1 MDDLEFIDTPLV
13 ASGDLIELVARFAFN
28 TLVVWIIIH
37 LLYFPRS
44 KRRDYY
50 FTFMLISVSIFF
62 LIFLLGGLKIKVG
75 FALGLFA
82 IFGIIRYRT
91 ESMCVREMT
100 YLFVIIAISVINALA
115 VTLSV
120 AELVAVNALFVIAIW
135 LCELNL
141 INKQH
146 QEKLVVYD
154 RIDLIVPEKHDEL
167 VADLEKRIGVKI
179 MRIEIGAID
188 FLRDTAMLKIHYR
201 ECGENSVN
209 HTLKL
214 PKEQQ

>member
-1 MDDLEFIDTPLV
+1 MDELELIDTPLI

-91 ESMCVREMT
+91 ESMYVREMT

-120 AELVAVNALFVIAIW
+120 AELVAVNALFIGAIW
-135 LCELNL
+135 LCEHNL

-146 QEKLVVYD
+146 KEKLVVYD
-154 RIDLIVPEKHDEL
+154 RIDLIVPEKREEL
-167 VADLEKRIGVKI
+167 TADLEKRIGVKI
-179 MRIEIGAID
+179 IGVEIGAID

-201 ECGENSVN
+201 ERGENSVN
-209 HTLKL
+209 HTMKL
-214 PKEQQ
+214 PKD